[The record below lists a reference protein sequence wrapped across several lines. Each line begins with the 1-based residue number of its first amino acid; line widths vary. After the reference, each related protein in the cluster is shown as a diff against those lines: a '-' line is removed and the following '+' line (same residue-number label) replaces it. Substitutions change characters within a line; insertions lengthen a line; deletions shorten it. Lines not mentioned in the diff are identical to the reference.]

1 MTPFCETNADP
12 SKAAYNASLC
22 KTRVLIEQA
31 FGRLKRRWGIL
42 HQEIRMDT
50 RKVPKLVVAC
60 LILHNI
66 AIDMNMPDIDFVDD
80 IGFDIEDDVYNQY
93 NGRNDYCNYIV
104 EKFLIVI
111 NVFLCLKT
119 VGLRG
124 T

>member
-1 MTPFCETNADP
+1 M
-12 SKAAYNASLC
+12 
-22 KTRVLIEQA
+22 
-31 FGRLKRRWGIL
+31 GIL

-93 NGRNDYCNYIV
+93 NGRNDALSYRNYIT
-104 EKFLIVI
+104 ETFF
-111 NVFLCLKT
+111 N
-119 VGLRG
+119 RN
-124 T
+124 